1 MITFDKP
8 LSTKDKM
15 MDINVEE
22 STVEIEPLVDYL
34 ELEVGPILK
43 YMQYPSFDSD
53 DENIADESTDDLLE
67 GELGTHSDD
76 ENLVDESTDNF
87 IEEEVDTCTYNGEQL
102 RLDSTDDLVDKD
114 MNVEDMHGH
123 FDLDA
128 YDDTGV
134 DENIQDNSNDDHLE
148 EYVNVDDDDKHGD
161 LDLDDDNGTD
171 TNVLDEN
178 RDNLYVDNHVHT
190 GSYTGVVVETDKS
203 EENVK
208 VTFQDLNT
216 EPSNRKVESLD
227 NGNENEIEDEIH
239 DSILEQELQLDIA
252 NKILNET
259 KTKCETEDLD
269 QTDNVSLEPDSHDPK
284 LEGDSFDKVSETEL
298 VAEKL
303 KGEYVGS
310 FKRKNSVSK
319 KEYDDALL
327 DSQDRSL
334 ASFDSDLNE
343 DAGDILYH
351 RVFNKDG
358 GFDDTEI
365 FSGREEL
372 KMVEKNVGRQFY
384 AKDGEGEI
392 KESILDEDGDT
403 SEPSET
409 GYSEASTKTA
419 SDDPSES
426 IEDTNDRKITVTVD
440 DAYKSDSVFLHDASL
455 KEAIKGGR
463 NNVTGKKQKDL
474 YLDQSRHVRN
484 DRKEQFRHVK
494 NDKEEQFRHM
504 KNDRETFRQDRTKE
518 SYRERYTDD
527 NEAIQRTQIE
537 KSKVEDPFA
546 GHRLVTLRNQIK
558 SSDKQDA
565 AYYVRKG
572 DSIDLAESARYSMHK
587 RKNIIKTPNK
597 IRNSREKQLSF
608 DTDTKFDNDYEG
620 KITQYD
626 KSSHRSVDK
635 KYYRPKESM
644 QRYDTQPEFQ
654 GKRQIETKEY
664 HRTEEHNKSTNVKS
678 LPANITEWDDREI
691 KYSGTRLYEKPY
703 AHVAGRF
710 NYSNRPPR
718 SQDALANR
726 QHRNVRISRIPGQ
739 KKGEADCYIIRPGPE
754 VIKLHSCST
763 QLRTKFTL
771 LINILTFYMS
781 SICDALMI

>member
-1 MITFDKP
+1 
-8 LSTKDKM
+8 

-22 STVEIEPLVDYL
+22 STVEIEPWVDYM

-53 DENIADESTDDLLE
+53 DENIQEESTDDFFE
-67 GELGTHSDD
+67 GELGTHSD
-76 ENLVDESTDNF
+76 ENLVNESTDNF
-87 IEEEVDTCTYNGEQL
+87 IKEELDTYTYNGEQL
-102 RLDSTDDLVDKD
+102 RPDSTDYLVEKD

-134 DENIQDNSNDDHLE
+134 DENIQHSSNNDHLE
-148 EYVNVDDDDKHGD
+148 EYVNVDDQHGD
-161 LDLDDDNGTD
+161 LDLDDDYGTD
-171 TNVLDEN
+171 TNMLDEKL
-178 RDNLYVDNHVHT
+178 DNFYEDNQT
-190 GSYTGVVVETDKS
+190 DSSTGVVIEKLEN

-208 VTFQDLNT
+208 DAFQDINT
-216 EPSNRKVESLD
+216 EPLNRKAETLD
-227 NGNENEIEDEIH
+227 NSNENEIEDEKY
-239 DSILEQELQLDIA
+239 DVILEQKLQLDTASEISD
-252 NKILNET
+252 ET
-259 KTKCETEDLD
+259 KIKYATDDLD
-269 QTDNVSLEPDSHDPK
+269 QTDNVSLEPDSNDPE
-284 LEGDSFDKVSETEL
+284 LEGEGFDILPETE
-298 VAEKL
+298 VTAKKL
-303 KGEYVGS
+303 KGKDVDS
-310 FKRKNSVSK
+310 LDRKNSASK
-319 KEYDDALL
+319 KEWDNALL
-327 DSQDRSL
+327 DSQDRSS
-334 ASFDSDLNE
+334 ASFDSELNE
-343 DAGDILYH
+343 NAGDKLYH
-351 RVFNKDG
+351 RADG
-358 GFDDTEI
+358 DFDVTEI

-372 KMVEKNVGRQFY
+372 EMVEEKVGRQFC

-392 KESILDEDGDT
+392 KGSILDEDDDT

-419 SDDPSES
+419 SEDRSES
-426 IEDTNDRKITVTVD
+426 IEDTNGRKITVTVD
-440 DAYKSDSVFLHDASL
+440 DANKSDSVFLHDASH
-455 KEAIKGGR
+455 KKAMTGER
-463 NNVTGKKQKDL
+463 NNVAGKKQKDL

-484 DRKEQFRHVK
+484 DREEQFRHVK

-527 NEAIQRTQIE
+527 NEAIQQRTQIE

-546 GHRLVTLRNQIK
+546 GHRPVTMRNQIK

-572 DSIDLAESARYSMHK
+572 ESIDLAESARYSMYK
-587 RKNIIKTPNK
+587 RKNIIKTPEK

-608 DTDTKFDNDYEG
+608 DTDTKFENEYNG
-620 KITQYD
+620 QINRYD
-626 KSSHRSVDK
+626 KSSHQSVDK
-635 KYYRPKESM
+635 KYYIPKESM
-644 QRYDTQPEFQ
+644 QRYDMQPDIQ
-654 GKRQIETKEY
+654 GKRQIENKEHYRTKEHY
-664 HRTEEHNKSTNVKS
+664 QPTKVKS
-678 LPANITEWDDREI
+678 LPANITELDNGEI
-691 KYSGTRLYEKPY
+691 KYSDTRSYEKPY

-726 QHRNVRISRIPGQ
+726 QHKNVRISRIPGQ

-771 LINILTFYMS
+771 LINIFTFYMS
-781 SICDALMI
+781 CINYVTL